1 MIGKRPIV
9 VPGPWTRVL
18 QIRTW
23 RGRRWKTSVPSAP
36 PTGCGVV
43 LDRGRLRAPAGNHPE
58 RVGADGT
65 PLLAVGPWGRGQGEQ
80 GAKEKNLELLGVRR
94 GPADRRPRSHQWH
107 RTRTLRGGLSYPS
120 VQRSTT
126 TCQQQRLPSPSCGSG
141 RGTAGLGIPSPG
153 TKHCCQNSADMAAMI
168 GPCRPPFVFSYT
180 TDTRPSVV
188 AATIQ
193 STHPP
198 PGRTRAHSRTMH
210 APAGQAT
217 GSCCAGSSG
226 RVSLQLAMRAP
237 SDILKTSRCTE
248 APGNRFLG
256 YHHPRLHSRLNFQVC
271 AF

>member
-43 LDRGRLRAPAGNHPE
+43 LDHGRLRAPAGNHPE

-80 GAKEKNLELLGVRR
+80 GAKEKDLELLGVRR

-141 RGTAGLGIPSPG
+141 RGTAGMGIPSPG
-153 TKHCCQNSADMAAMI
+153 TKHCCQNSADMAAVI

-193 STHPP
+193 STHPRQAGPEHTVERCTLP
-198 PGRTRAHSRTMH
+198 PARPQGPA
-210 APAGQAT
+210 AQGPAG
-217 GSCCAGSSG
+217 GFPCSWRCAH
-226 RVSLQLAMRAP
+226 RV
-237 SDILKTSRCTE
+237 I
-248 APGNRFLG
+248 F
-256 YHHPRLHSRLNFQVC
+256 
-271 AF
+271 